1 MAAFV
6 FHRGQIKRRPTRS
19 MAQVCLSLIGGLD
32 GRSRRFRGA
41 GALIA
46 ESTEALA

>member
-6 FHRGQIKRRPTRS
+6 FHRGQLKRRPTRS
-19 MAQVCLSLIGGLD
+19 MAQAHLSRIGGID

-41 GALIA
+41 GAFLA
-46 ESTEALA
+46 ELMEALA